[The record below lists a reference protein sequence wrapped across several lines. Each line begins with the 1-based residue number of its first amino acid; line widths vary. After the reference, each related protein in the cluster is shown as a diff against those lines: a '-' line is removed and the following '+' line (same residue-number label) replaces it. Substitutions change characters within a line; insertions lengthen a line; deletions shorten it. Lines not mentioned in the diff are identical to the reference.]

1 MIMEEITTK
10 MEANEESY
18 ECLMD
23 SDSDSIRLRKVSIG
37 DGATSTSGVSSTL
50 SYGKDLWDCLSV
62 LTDNTVERT

>member
-10 MEANEESY
+10 MESNEESY
-18 ECLMD
+18 ECLM
-23 SDSDSIRLRKVSIG
+23 DSDSIRLRKVSIG

>member
-23 SDSDSIRLRKVSIG
+23 SDSLRLRKVSIG